1 MSEDLCVCG
10 ERLEGARE
18 GPFDFWI
25 GRYCR
30 SCGFWLAANMG
41 WSLERLKA
49 ALSALA
55 PTVEGA
61 GVGHTECI
69 CVPGTEGGIDPACVA
84 CFGDVMEEQDRRER
98 RRNR

>member
-1 MSEDLCVCG
+1 VSENQEKVR
-10 ERLEGARE
+10 EALEGAKAWIDANPS
-18 GPFDFWI
+18 GDF
-25 GRYCR
+25 GE
-30 SCGFWLAANMG
+30 NMARVVV
-41 WSLERLKA
+41 LERLKA